1 MFNPP
6 TLIEKLVNMSTKA
19 EAGISSRS
27 QRLPPATVIGAV
39 AMAISVAVMV
49 AGEAGAGL
57 VMLCW
62 AAANLLGLPFAVF
75 VVGAVAS
82 TLAGG
87 YLAVLLFVRVYRI
100 ETRRARA
107 EDVEDVGWKI
117 FSPN

>member
-1 MFNPP
+1 MV
-6 TLIEKLVNMSTKA
+6 KMSTNT

-27 QRLPPATVIGAV
+27 QRLSSATVIGAV

-62 AAANLLGLPFAVF
+62 VAANLLGLPFAVF

-82 TLAGG
+82 IVTGA
-87 YLAVLLFVRVYRI
+87 YLAILLFVRVYRI
-100 ETRRARA
+100 EMRRARA

-117 FSPN
+117 FAPN